1 MVVIFFFLALEAIA
15 ILLNF
20 LTSSFLNQI
29 EKYKHETCLKFQY
42 KFNHVNNSSYKS
54 QKNENFFWP

>member
-1 MVVIFFFLALEAIA
+1 MVVIFFFLAPEAIA

-42 KFNHVNNSSYKS
+42 EFNHVNN
-54 QKNENFFWP
+54 